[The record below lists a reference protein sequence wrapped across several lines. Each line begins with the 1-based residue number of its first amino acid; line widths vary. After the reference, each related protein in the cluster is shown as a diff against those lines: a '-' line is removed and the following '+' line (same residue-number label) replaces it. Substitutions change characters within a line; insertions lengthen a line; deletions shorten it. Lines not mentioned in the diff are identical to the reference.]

1 MLELRW
7 EMRITLE
14 IIKTLGSLNLNA
26 VEQVNTF
33 LEKYSLSTLCVTGGS
48 QPFE

>member
-7 EMRITLE
+7 EMRITLQ

-33 LEKYSLSTLCVTGGS
+33 LESTASAHFV
-48 QPFE
+48 